1 MKEYKYKINGNVYK
15 VAIGD
20 IEDNIAHVEVNG
32 TPYKVE
38 MEKAPKA
45 VVKPVVRPVAT
56 TPAAPTT
63 TVVKPAAP
71 SSGKSGVKSPL
82 PGVILDIKVNVGDAV
97 KKGQTIIIL
106 EAMKMENNINADK
119 DGKITAIN
127 VSKGESVLEGTDLVI
142 IDNMGEFINFI
153 GNNLADFWTY
163 TGFANATFGH
173 IVMIFFGLLFIY
185 LAVAKEFEPMLLI
198 PIGFGIL
205 IGNIPFNMEAGLKVG
220 IYEEGS
226 VLNILYQG
234 VTSGWYPPLIF
245 LGIGAMTDFSALIS
259 NPKLMLIGAAAQ
271 FGIFGAYMIALAMG
285 FDPMQAGAI
294 GIIGGADGPTAIF
307 LSSKLAP
314 NLMGAIAY
322 QPIRIWRWYRS
333 SSHLSCVCSLPS
345 TNV

>member
-32 TPYKVE
+32 TPY
-38 MEKAPKA
+38 KAPKA

-142 IDNMGEFINFI
+142 IE
-153 GNNLADFWTY
+153 
-163 TGFANATFGH
+163 
-173 IVMIFFGLLFIY
+173 
-185 LAVAKEFEPMLLI
+185 
-198 PIGFGIL
+198 
-205 IGNIPFNMEAGLKVG
+205 
-220 IYEEGS
+220 
-226 VLNILYQG
+226 
-234 VTSGWYPPLIF
+234 
-245 LGIGAMTDFSALIS
+245 
-259 NPKLMLIGAAAQ
+259 
-271 FGIFGAYMIALAMG
+271 
-285 FDPMQAGAI
+285 
-294 GIIGGADGPTAIF
+294 
-307 LSSKLAP
+307 
-314 NLMGAIAY
+314 
-322 QPIRIWRWYRS
+322 
-333 SSHLSCVCSLPS
+333 
-345 TNV
+345 